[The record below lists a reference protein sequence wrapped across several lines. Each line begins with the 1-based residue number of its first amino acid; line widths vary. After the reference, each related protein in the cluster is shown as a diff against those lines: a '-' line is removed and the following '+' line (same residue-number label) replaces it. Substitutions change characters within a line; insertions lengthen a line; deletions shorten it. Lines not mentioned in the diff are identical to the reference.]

1 MLNGKSNVTGSA
13 SSIVVR
19 SFVVKC
25 LKYNVN
31 KNYKIVLDNRLS
43 GNLEVKLK
51 N

>member
-1 MLNGKSNVTGSA
+1 MLNGKSNVTGNA

-19 SFVVKC
+19 S